1 MSRCFTSSIVCPHQI
16 IHEPYPFR
24 QNPNKKEKPDNVV
37 PEPGF
42 HFPFSVTLFHEKKK
56 NEKGVDDARG
66 AGVGKLN
73 EKIYLVI
80 NRNKREPNRLFLN

>member
-1 MSRCFTSSIVCPHQI
+1 MSRGFTSSIVCPHQI

-37 PEPGF
+37 PEQGF

-56 NEKGVDDARG
+56 MKKGLTMQGGRG
-66 AGVGKLN
+66 SGS
-73 EKIYLVI
+73 
-80 NRNKREPNRLFLN
+80 